1 MKGLFG
7 LTGKAWRQEWVVAL
21 SGASIVRKQRARRK
35 RGRGREVNLD

>member
-21 SGASIVRKQRARRK
+21 K